1 MANSINYLSQIVNGQ
16 VIQDVHL
23 NQFVYA
29 LTGSQAYDLKT
40 SGSYTIIGPLYA
52 TASWATNAL
61 NANTASRAV
70 LATNALNAPDYV
82 PNLVSGSFAI
92 TGSNTFKADQI
103 ISGSLVVREGLE
115 IIGGV
120 TASNVGSN
128 LATYQEVLYVP
139 FPGGGAPTIVV
150 SKPAGAP
157 VSMFIDYQV
166 VNIATFADQRTGTIL
181 ANFNSSGTPTSTF
194 TELLTGDIGN
204 TSDISFTT
212 NVGATYDI
220 RVSNAGAAPYV
231 FKAILRYY

>member
-61 NANTASRAV
+61 NANTASRAI
-70 LATNALNAPDYV
+70 LATTALNAPDYI
-82 PNLVSGSFAI
+82 PNTISGSFAI
-92 TGSNTFKADQI
+92 TGSNTFKASQI
-103 ISGSLVVREGLE
+103 ISGSLTVTQGAT
-115 IIGGV
+115 IIGSL
-120 TASNVGSN
+120 TASNAAGTLSIN
-128 LATYQEVLYVP
+128 QEVVYSPVA
-139 FPGGGAPTIVV
+139 GGGAPTTLI
-150 SKPAGAP
+150 SKPAGSP
-157 VSMFIDYQV
+157 LSMFVEYQII
-166 VNIATFADQRTGTIL
+166 NAATFTDQRTGTL
-181 ANFNSSGTPTSTF
+181 LVNFNSLGTPTATF

-204 TSDISFTT
+204 TSDMSFST
-212 NVGATYDI
+212 NVGATYDV
-220 RVSNAGAAPYV
+220 RVTNAGAAPYL